1 MSKFKLTS
9 RFKPTGDQPQAIAK
23 LTAGLESGA
32 KYQTLLGVTG
42 SGKTF
47 TLANVIE
54 RVQKPTLVISHNKTL
69 AWQLYQEFK
78 DFFPENEVHYFVS
91 YYDYYQP
98 EAYIPQT
105 DTYIEKDAKINET
118 IDKLRH
124 AATQAVLTRP
134 DTIIVASVSCIYNI
148 GDPNEYQKIAV
159 ELKTGQQMSRRDLA
173 RRLVLMQFHRNN
185 VAAEPGTFRFMG
197 ETVEITLPTGEAM
210 LRVTFDGSRV
220 EKIQHSQKGAVDN
233 FALFPAKHFI
243 TEEAKLKIALANI
256 ETELKERLKT
266 LRQEKKILEAARL
279 EQRTHYDLEMLAE
292 AGYCSG
298 IENYSRHLSFRKP
311 GSPPFSLIDFFLARS
326 SSLSL
331 GVEDHILAAQSEAPS
346 EGQGE
351 GGTAGFLMIV
361 DESHMTLPQ
370 IKGMHNGDRARK
382 QTLVEHGFRL
392 PSALD
397 NRPLKFGEWEEK
409 IGQVIFSSATPA
421 EYEILNSRD
430 RHKTFV
436 AEQLI
441 RPTHILDPQ
450 VEVRPTENQI
460 HDALTEIKSRTQK
473 GERVLVTVITKRLAE
488 DLAEHLARAGV
499 KAAYLHSEIKT
510 LNRPEILNDLRS
522 GKVDAL
528 VGVNLLREGLDLPEV
543 SLILIFDA
551 DKEGFLRNETTLVQT
566 IGRAARHL
574 QGQVIMYADKTTA
587 SMRAAINETNR
598 RRSAQEKFNR
608 DHNLKPQP
616 ITKEIKTRPIVAE
629 PEKIWLKTKTKKELE
644 RELKTAIADWDF
656 EKAIL
661 LRDYLKTLSTEA
673 RLR

>member
-1 MSKFKLTS
+1 MQSCQPQPKFKLKS
-9 RFKPTGDQPQAIAK
+9 PFQPTGDQPEAIRQ
-23 LTAGLESGA
+23 LTASLMSGA

-54 RVQKPTLVISHNKTL
+54 KIQKPTLVISHNKTL

-78 DFFPENEVHYFVS
+78 DFFPQNEVHYFVS

-105 DTYIEKDAKINET
+105 DTYIEKDAQINET

-159 ELKTGQQMSRRDLA
+159 ELKIGLAMSRRDLA

-185 VAAEPGTFRFMG
+185 IAAEPGTFSFKG
-197 ETVEITLPTGEAM
+197 ETVEIILPTGQASV
-210 LRVTFDGSRV
+210 RVYFDGSRI
-220 EKIQHSQKGAVDN
+220 EKIQHSQKAVVDN

-256 ETELKERLKT
+256 EAELKDELHK

-298 IENYSRHLSFRKP
+298 IENYSRHLSFREP
-311 GSPPFSLIDFFLARS
+311 GSPPFSLIDFFLARH
-326 SSLSL
+326 SLL
-331 GVEDHILAAQSEAPS
+331 DPRNFSEV
-346 EGQGE
+346 GGE
-351 GGTAGFLMIV
+351 GGAKDLLMIV
-361 DESHMTLPQ
+361 DESHMSLPQ
-370 IKGMHNGDRARK
+370 IKGMYNGDRARK
-382 QTLVEHGFRL
+382 ETLVTHGFRL

-397 NRPLKFGEWEEK
+397 NRPLKFNEWEEK
-409 IGQVIFSSATPA
+409 IDQVIFSSATPG
-421 EYEILNSRD
+421 EYEILNSKK
-430 RHKTFV
+430 HHQTFV

-450 VEVRPTENQI
+450 VEVRPTEKQI
-460 HDALTEIKSRTQK
+460 DDALKEIGERVKR
-473 GERVLVTVITKRLAE
+473 GERVLITVITKRLAE

-574 QGQVIMYADKTTA
+574 QGQVIMYADRTTA
-587 SMRAAINETNR
+587 SMRAAIKETNR
-598 RRSAQEKFNR
+598 RRAFQEKFNK
-608 DHNLKPQP
+608 DNNLKPQP
-616 ITKEIKTRPIVAE
+616 IKKEVRALPATPE

-644 RELKTAIADWDF
+644 RDLK
-656 EKAIL
+656 
-661 LRDYLKTLSTEA
+661 
-673 RLR
+673 

>member
-1 MSKFKLTS
+1 MSRFKLQS
-9 RFKPTGDQPQAIAK
+9 PFKPTGDQPQAIEK
-23 LTAGLESGA
+23 LSAGVLGGV
-32 KYQTLLGVTG
+32 KNQTLLGVTG

-47 TLANVIE
+47 TLANVIANT
-54 RVQKPTLVISHNKTL
+54 QKPTLVISHNKTL

-148 GDPNEYQKIAV
+148 GDPNEYQQAAV
-159 ELKTGQQMSRRDLA
+159 DLRAGLALSRRDLA
-173 RRLVLMQFHRNN
+173 RRLVLMQFSRNN
-185 VAAEPGTFRFMG
+185 YSPLVGTFRFKG
-197 ETVEITLPTGEAM
+197 ETVEINLPTGEEVV
-210 LRVTFDGSRV
+210 RVFFSGDEI
-220 EKIQHSQKGAVDN
+220 EKIWSSKLGN
-233 FALFPAKHFI
+233 INGYTLFPAKHFI
-243 TEEAKLKIALANI
+243 TPENKLKIALANI
-256 ETELKERLKT
+256 EAELKDELKK
-266 LRQEKKILEAARL
+266 LRSQNKILEAARL

-311 GSPPFSLIDFFLARS
+311 GESPFTLIDFFS
-326 SSLSL
+326 K
-331 GVEDHILAAQSEAPS
+331 D
-346 EGQGE
+346 
-351 GGTAGFLMIV
+351 FLLLV
-361 DESHMTLPQ
+361 DESHMTVPQ
-370 IKGMHNGDRARK
+370 IRGMYNGDRARK
-382 QTLVEHGFRL
+382 ETLVEHGFRL

-397 NRPLKFGEWEEK
+397 NRPLKFKEWEEK
-409 IGQVIFSSATPA
+409 TGQTIFSSATPN
-421 EYEILNSRD
+421 EYELEKSKVK
-430 RHKTFV
+430 HAV
-436 AEQLI
+436 HLAEQLI

-450 VEVRPTENQI
+450 IEVRPTEKQI
-460 HDALTEIKSRTQK
+460 ADALKEIADRAKN
-473 GERVLVTVITKRLAE
+473 GERTLITVITKRLAE
-488 DLAEHLARAGV
+488 DLAEHLAQAGI

-522 GKVDAL
+522 GQIDAL

-551 DKEGFLRNETTLVQT
+551 DKEGFLRNETTMIQT
-566 IGRAARHL
+566 VGRAARNIN
-574 QGQVIMYADKTTA
+574 GRVIMYADKITG
-587 SMRAAINETNR
+587 SMKAAIRETER
-598 RRSAQEKFNR
+598 RRNYQAEFNR
-608 DHNLKPQP
+608 KNNLTPKT
-616 ITKEIKTRPIVAE
+616 IIKEVKIKEAVPE

-644 RELKTAIADWDF
+644 RELKTAIGDWDF

-661 LRDYLKTLSTEA
+661 LRDYLKGLSK
-673 RLR
+673 

>member
-1 MSKFKLTS
+1 MPKFKLKS
-9 RFKPTGDQPQAIAK
+9 PFQPTGDQPEAIAE

-47 TLANVIE
+47 TLANVIANA
-54 RVQKPTLVISHNKTL
+54 QKPTLVISHNKTL

-105 DTYIEKDAKINET
+105 DTYIEKDAQINEQ

-185 VAAEPGTFRFMG
+185 VAADAGTFCFKG
-197 ETVEITLPTGEAM
+197 ETVEITLPTGETTI
-210 LRVTFDGSRV
+210 RVYFDGSRI
-220 EKIQHSQKGAVDN
+220 EKIQHSLKGALDA
-233 FALFPAKHFI
+233 FTLFPAKHFI

-266 LRQEKKILEAARL
+266 LRHEQKILEAARL

-298 IENYSRHLSFRKP
+298 IENYSRHLSFREP
-311 GSPPFSLIDFFLARS
+311 NSPPFSLIDFMPK
-326 SSLSL
+326 
-331 GVEDHILAAQSEAPS
+331 D
-346 EGQGE
+346 
-351 GGTAGFLMIV
+351 FLMIV
-361 DESHMTLPQ
+361 DESHMSLPQ

-382 QTLVEHGFRL
+382 ETLVEHGFRL

-397 NRPLKFGEWEEK
+397 NRPLKFSEWEEK
-409 IGQVIFSSATPA
+409 ISQVIFSSATPG

-441 RPTHILDPQ
+441 RPTHILDPR
-450 VEVRPTENQI
+450 VEVRPTEKQI
-460 HDALTEIKSRTQK
+460 ADALKEIGNRVKR

-522 GKVDAL
+522 GKVDVL

-566 IGRAARHL
+566 IGRAARHIS
-574 QGQVIMYADKTTA
+574 GQVIMYGDILTA
-587 SMRAAINETNR
+587 SMKAAIRETNR
-598 RRSAQEKFNR
+598 RRGFQEKFNR

-616 ITKEIKTRPIVAE
+616 IQKDIRTIPATPE

-644 RELKTAIADWDF
+644 RELKHAIAEWDF

-661 LRDYLKTLSTEA
+661 LRDYLKTL
-673 RLR
+673 

>member
-1 MSKFKLTS
+1 MPRFKLVSKF
-9 RFKPTGDQPQAIAK
+9 RPTGDQPQAIEK
-23 LTAGLESGA
+23 LTAGVLAGA
-32 KYQTLLGVTG
+32 HHQTLLGVTG

-47 TLANVIE
+47 TLANVIAKA
-54 RVQKPTLVISHNKTL
+54 QKPTLVISHNKTL

-134 DTIIVASVSCIYNI
+134 DTIIVSSVSCIYNI
-148 GDPNEYQKIAV
+148 GDPNEYQRIAIDLTV
-159 ELKTGQQMSRRDLA
+159 DSTLTRRDLMK
-173 RRLVLMQFHRNN
+173 RLTLMQFSRNEYSPL
-185 VAAEPGTFRFMG
+185 AGTFRLKG
-197 ETVEITLPTGEAM
+197 ETVEINLPTGEEVI
-210 LRVTFDGSRV
+210 RITFSGSII
-220 EKIQHSQKGAVDN
+220 EKIWSSKNGLTN
-233 FALFPAKHFI
+233 SLTLFPAKHFV
-243 TEEAKLKIALANI
+243 TEATKLKIALTNI
-256 ETELKERLKT
+256 EAELAEELRKLKKEN
-266 LRQEKKILEAARL
+266 KILEAARL

-311 GSPPFSLIDFFLARS
+311 GSSPFSLIDFF
-326 SSLSL
+326 
-331 GVEDHILAAQSEAPS
+331 EQSPH
-346 EGQGE
+346 GQD
-351 GGTAGFLMIV
+351 FLTLV
-361 DESHMTLPQ
+361 DESHMTVPQ
-370 IKGMHNGDRARK
+370 IRGMYNGDRARK

-392 PSALD
+392 PSCLD
-397 NRPLKFGEWEEK
+397 NRPLMFKEWEEK
-409 IGQVIFSSATPA
+409 IGQAIFSSATPNQ
-421 EYEILNSRD
+421 YELEKSRQQYKV
-430 RHKTFV
+430 HL

-450 VEVRPTENQI
+450 VEVRPTQNQI
-460 HDALTEIKSRTQK
+460 ADALKEIRNRAKLGQRT
-473 GERVLVTVITKRLAE
+473 LITVITKRLAE
-488 DLAEHLARAGV
+488 DLAEHLAQAGI

-551 DKEGFLRNETTLVQT
+551 DKEGFLRNETTMIQT
-566 IGRAARHL
+566 IGRAARNVDGL
-574 QGQVIMYADKTTA
+574 VIMYADKMTGSMA
-587 SMRAAINETNR
+587 SAIRETDR
-598 RRSAQEKFNR
+598 RRNYQAEFNAK
-608 DHNLKPQP
+608 NKLKPAT
-616 ITKEIKTRPIVAE
+616 IIKEVKVKAVVPE
-629 PEKIWLKTKTKKELE
+629 PEKIWLKTKTRRELE
-644 RELKTAIADWDF
+644 RELKAAIRDWDF

-661 LRDYLKTLSTEA
+661 LRDYLKMLK
-673 RLR
+673 

>member
-1 MSKFKLTS
+1 MQYKPHMQSCQPQPKFKLKS
-9 RFKPTGDQPQAIAK
+9 PFQPTGDQPEAIRQ
-23 LTAGLESGA
+23 LTASLMSGA

-54 RVQKPTLVISHNKTL
+54 KIQKPTLVISHNKTL

-78 DFFPENEVHYFVS
+78 DFFPQNEVHYFVS

-105 DTYIEKDAKINET
+105 DTYIEKDAQINET

-159 ELKTGQQMSRRDLA
+159 ELKIGLAMSRRDLA

-185 VAAEPGTFRFMG
+185 IAAEPGTFSFKG
-197 ETVEITLPTGEAM
+197 ETVEIILPTGQASV
-210 LRVTFDGSRV
+210 RVYFDGSRI
-220 EKIQHSQKGAVDN
+220 EKIQHSQKAVVDN

-256 ETELKERLKT
+256 EAELKDELHK

-298 IENYSRHLSFRKP
+298 IENYSRHLSFREP
-311 GSPPFSLIDFFLARS
+311 GSPPFSLIDFFLARH
-326 SSLSL
+326 SLL
-331 GVEDHILAAQSEAPS
+331 DPRNFSEV
-346 EGQGE
+346 GGE
-351 GGTAGFLMIV
+351 GGAKDLLMIV
-361 DESHMTLPQ
+361 DESHMSLPQ
-370 IKGMHNGDRARK
+370 IKGMYNGDRARK
-382 QTLVEHGFRL
+382 ETLVTHGFRL

-397 NRPLKFGEWEEK
+397 NRPLKFNEWEEK
-409 IGQVIFSSATPA
+409 IDQVIFSSATPG
-421 EYEILNSRD
+421 EYEILNSKK
-430 RHKTFV
+430 HHQTFV

-450 VEVRPTENQI
+450 VEVRPTEKQI
-460 HDALTEIKSRTQK
+460 DDALKEIGERVKR
-473 GERVLVTVITKRLAE
+473 GERVLITVITKRLAE

-574 QGQVIMYADKTTA
+574 QGQVIMYADRTTA
-587 SMRAAINETNR
+587 SMRAAIKETNR
-598 RRSAQEKFNR
+598 RRAFQEKFNK
-608 DHNLKPQP
+608 DNNLKPQP
-616 ITKEIKTRPIVAE
+616 IKKEVRALPATPE

-644 RELKTAIADWDF
+644 RDLKHAIAEWDF

-661 LRDYLKTLSTEA
+661 LRDYLKTL
-673 RLR
+673 